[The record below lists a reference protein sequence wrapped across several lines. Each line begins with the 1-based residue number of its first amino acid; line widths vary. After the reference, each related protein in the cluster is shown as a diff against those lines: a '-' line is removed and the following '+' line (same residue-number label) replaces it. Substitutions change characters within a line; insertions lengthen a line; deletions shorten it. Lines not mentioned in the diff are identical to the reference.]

1 MTPAPPPRL
10 LVRTLLALAAGGTGV
25 MQPALAEAQ
34 DRPLGTAPVTPAAG
48 MLGPVVHAPTVSVL
62 SLAPVAGGDAPGHPS
77 DLWMGASHPIG
88 RLGRVSFATVG
99 TGRWQA
105 PDRAGVS
112 SAANGQLAVR
122 ARAQVG
128 GSRVWSAVG
137 YGMARGHGGS
147 PSDLLGM
154 GASAM
159 GGINFESVD
168 TTISRRIDLGALARA
183 EAGVLTRA
191 GGVEVA
197 MGFAVERATRV
208 TTQTLTIDAP
218 DLGGFVTAG
227 GPERVVRTQTLRTLQ
242 RRDLAT
248 AMASLG
254 FTTHRTAWLVA
265 VTAPVAKWVTSDAL
279 APTPRP
285 VPTVASVTVV
295 QPVTQWLSLVAA
307 AASSPVTVGGT
318 VLRDDLTNG
327 RGTLAPVVALGL
339 RVARLPRGRSAD
351 TPSGILG
358 FETRTLGTVDAAS
371 ISGTDPLA
379 AATDSVRMILLV
391 DAPRAESVE
400 LMGDA
405 TQWVARGL
413 QRLPSGRW
421 RAELALPRG
430 AHRVLVR
437 ADLGQ
442 WVAPPGL
449 PLGADDFGTPVG
461 MIIVGVP
468 R

>member
-1 MTPAPPPRL
+1 
-10 LVRTLLALAAGGTGV
+10 
-25 MQPALAEAQ
+25 
-34 DRPLGTAPVTPAAG
+34 
-48 MLGPVVHAPTVSVL
+48 
-62 SLAPVAGGDAPGHPS
+62 
-77 DLWMGASHPIG
+77 
-88 RLGRVSFATVG
+88 
-99 TGRWQA
+99 
-105 PDRAGVS
+105 
-112 SAANGQLAVR
+112 
-122 ARAQVG
+122 
-128 GSRVWSAVG
+128 
-137 YGMARGHGGS
+137 
-147 PSDLLGM
+147 M

-159 GGINFESVD
+159 GWINFESVD